1 MVGVQWGQSYFMGG
15 GGSLTLVGQPSSGYI
30 TVKIRYSVD
39 ILSHRPALQSF
50 PIELAKTKSDFA
62 VRSVET
68 GLGR

>member
-39 ILSHRPALQSF
+39 ILSHRPASHSIF
-50 PIELAKTKSDFA
+50 SY
-62 VRSVET
+62 
-68 GLGR
+68 